1 VGAER
6 CNRRAVKLSLLLPRI
21 EGCRGADQQPGPA
34 GVRAAL
40 ADPAAGIE
48 GEETP
53 EGHLVRY
60 DAAGTLA
67 GVTILGARRI
77 LDRDGAITITLPQR
91 VEAAVIAPALAQ
103 AS

>member
-1 VGAER
+1 MSEPG
-6 CNRRAVKLSLLLPRI
+6 SLEIQIGPYTFTRSSYDPR
-21 EGCRGADQQPGPA
+21 GD
-34 GVRAAL
+34 VLYLHL

-91 VEAAVIAPALAQ
+91 VEAAVIAPALVQ

>member
-1 VGAER
+1 MSA
-6 CNRRAVKLSLLLPRI
+6 PRPLAI
-21 EGCRGADQQPGPA
+21 QIGPYTFTGSSYDARGD
-34 GVRAAL
+34 VLYLHL
-40 ADPAAGIE
+40 ADPAAGVE

-60 DAAGTLA
+60 DATGTLV
-67 GVTILGARRI
+67 GVTLLGARRL

-91 VEAAVIAPALAQ
+91 VEAAAIEEALAQ

>member
-1 VGAER
+1 MSTPGALAIQIGPYTFTR
-6 CNRRAVKLSLLLPRI
+6 SSYDA
-21 EGCRGADQQPGPA
+21 RGD
-34 GVRAAL
+34 VLYLHL
-40 ADPAAGIE
+40 ADPTAGVE

-60 DAAGTLA
+60 DATGTLV
-67 GVTILGARRI
+67 GVTLLGARRL

-91 VEAAVIAPALAQ
+91 VEAAALEGALAQ